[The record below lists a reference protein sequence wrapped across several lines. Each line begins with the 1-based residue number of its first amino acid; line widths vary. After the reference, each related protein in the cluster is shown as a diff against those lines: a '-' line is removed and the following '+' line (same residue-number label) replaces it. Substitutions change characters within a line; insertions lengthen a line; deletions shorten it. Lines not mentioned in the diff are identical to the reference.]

1 MGSMSYFQPEKKG
14 IQLNGFAVV
23 VLLAAFDIA
32 LIAWVVVDA
41 WRTFGPKP

>member
-1 MGSMSYFQPEKKG
+1 MGSMSYFRKPAPR